1 MVRKLSVAKAGAESA
16 AGRGFTLI
24 ELVVVMAIVALLVA
38 LAAPRYFQSVERSKE
53 AVLRSNLATI
63 RDALDKF
70 YGDTGKYPEALAD
83 LVEKR
88 YLRTLPKDPVTD
100 STTTWV
106 IVPPEDT
113 EKGGVFDIHSGAE
126 GNTADGVPY
135 GEL

>member
-1 MVRKLSVAKAGAESA
+1 MVTKSESLPA
-16 AGRGFTLI
+16 LVPMARIRAFTLI

-53 AVLRSNLATI
+53 AVLRSNLATV

-70 YGDTGKYPEALAD
+70 YGDTGKYPEALTD

-88 YLRTLPKDPVTD
+88 YLRTLPKDPITD
-100 STTTWV
+100 STSTWV
-106 IVPPEDT
+106 VVPPEEP

-126 GNTADGVPY
+126 GNTTDGVPY